1 MLQLFSVCLFQ
12 TVYNMTEASVQRQ
25 QWMLVAKNVLLP
37 HGKPRVKASHENP
50 FAMGWIPFHG
60 PCYRCSCMV
69 SHRQDHYGR
78 SDSITGL
85 SCICQKVQ
93 ALNFFN
99 LKMKTPS
106 SINGKLFKPTSVTC
120 WDSSQLQELQKKWNF
135 HFYSP
140 QLWRSAL
147 QAPSIWETMAS
158 AATLEAK
165 LTAETLPTKGSKA
178 ASEA

>member
-1 MLQLFSVCLFQ
+1 
-12 TVYNMTEASVQRQ
+12 
-25 QWMLVAKNVLLP
+25 MLVAKNVLLP
-37 HGKPRVKASHENP
+37 HGKPRGKASHENP

-60 PCYRCSCMV
+60 PCCRCCCTDL
-69 SHRQDHYGR
+69 HRQDHYGR

-120 WDSSQLQELQKKWNF
+120 WDSSQLQELQKNET
-135 HFYSP
+135 ST
-140 QLWRSAL
+140 
-147 QAPSIWETMAS
+147 SILLNCGNLPCRPPVS
-158 AATLEAK
+158 AK
-165 LTAETLPTKGSKA
+165 LWHQQQP
-178 ASEA
+178 

>member
-1 MLQLFSVCLFQ
+1 MLD
-12 TVYNMTEASVQRQ
+12 
-25 QWMLVAKNVLLP
+25 VLLP

-60 PCYRCSCMV
+60 PCCRCCCTDL
-69 SHRQDHYGR
+69 HRQDRYGR

-99 LKMKTPS
+99 LKMRTPS

-120 WDSSQLQELQKKWNF
+120 WDSSQLQELQKMKLPLLFSSIVAICLAGPQYLRNYGISSNLRSQSYSRNF
-135 HFYSP
+135 AIQS
-140 QLWRSAL
+140 Q
-147 QAPSIWETMAS
+147 S
-158 AATLEAK
+158 AA
-165 LTAETLPTKGSKA
+165 
-178 ASEA
+178 